1 MSGYLVRSI
10 DRFPVHSLKRI
21 ERFTTLILDDKVQ
34 RVDERESGFRKADR
48 GDYRGRGRSPF
59 PRN

>member
-1 MSGYLVRSI
+1 MSGYLIRGT

-21 ERFTTLILDDKVQ
+21 ERPTTLILDDKVQ

-48 GDYRGRGRSPF
+48 GDAGISIH
-59 PRN
+59 